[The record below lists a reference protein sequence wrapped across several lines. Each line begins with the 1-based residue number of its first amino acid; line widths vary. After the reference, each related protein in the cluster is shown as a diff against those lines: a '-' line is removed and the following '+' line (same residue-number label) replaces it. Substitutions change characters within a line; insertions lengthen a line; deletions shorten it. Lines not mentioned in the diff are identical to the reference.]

1 MAVLWWQWQSSLPR
15 VNDIFFALLLSFSIT
30 ACHGQ
35 MLFIAAICYCK
46 ALFLS
51 VLSQKMCHSFSF
63 TSPFAP
69 YNWINKQALKFFILD
84 SVKLTLSS
92 KRMGS
97 IEGLVNSALVFWS
110 VSQSSFH
117 NTLSSFP
124 PHAFSFKFD
133 FCIAFMGF
141 RPLSKVYQLLK
152 CVVFLCFYFHSWKW
166 LIDSKA
172 VSPQAHSNIVG
183 VI

>member
-51 VLSQKMCHSFSF
+51 VLFQKMCHSFSF

-69 YNWINKQALKFFILD
+69 YNWINKVFHFGFSQTD
-84 SVKLTLSS
+84 SLSS

-166 LIDSKA
+166 LINSKA
-172 VSPQAHSNIVG
+172 VSHSNIVG